1 MRFLLGNAT
10 TISLLENDYSRNFPI
25 RKKVADPEK
34 VSGKSGNREI
44 WKSADSEISD
54 FSLYNYNRKFWICN
68 TPPLIFPR
76 NPAFPGF
83 GSGKNFPG
91 NREIGKSGN
100 RRILKFLIFPYIV
113 IIGNFGFA
121 IPPPLIF
128 LRNPAILPFIFKKG
142 VDTKISAESI
152 MQNGRVHNTE
162 WVESVMQT
170 GKVYKA

>member
-10 TISLLENDYSRNFPI
+10 TISSLENDYSRNFPI

-68 TPPLIFPR
+68 TPPLIF
-76 NPAFPGF
+76 
-83 GSGKNFPG
+83 
-91 NREIGKSGN
+91 
-100 RRILKFLIFPYIV
+100 
-113 IIGNFGFA
+113 
-121 IPPPLIF
+121 

-162 WVESVMQT
+162 WGESVMQS

>member
-1 MRFLLGNAT
+1 MS
-10 TISLLENDYSRNFPI
+10 SLESDYSRNFPI

-34 VSGKSGNREI
+34 VFGKSGNREI

-68 TPPLIFPR
+68 T
-76 NPAFPGF
+76 
-83 GSGKNFPG
+83 
-91 NREIGKSGN
+91 
-100 RRILKFLIFPYIV
+100 
-113 IIGNFGFA
+113 
-121 IPPPLIF
+121 PPLIF

-162 WVESVMQT
+162 WGESVMQS

>member
-1 MRFLLGNAT
+1 MRLFLRFLLGNT
-10 TISLLENDYSRNFPI
+10 TTVSLLANDFSRNFPI
-25 RKKVADPEK
+25 RKKL
-34 VSGKSGNREI
+34 RI
-44 WKSADSEISD
+44 
-54 FSLYNYNRKFWICN
+54 R
-68 TPPLIFPR
+68 
-76 NPAFPGF
+76 
-83 GSGKNFPG
+83 KNFPG

-100 RRILKFLIFPYIV
+100 RRILKFRIFPYII

-142 VDTKISAESI
+142 VDTKIAAESI

-162 WVESVMQT
+162 WGESVMQS

>member
-10 TISLLENDYSRNFPI
+10 TISSLENDYSRNFPI

-54 FSLYNYNRKFWICN
+54 FSLYSYNRKFWICN
-68 TPPLIFPR
+68 T
-76 NPAFPGF
+76 
-83 GSGKNFPG
+83 
-91 NREIGKSGN
+91 
-100 RRILKFLIFPYIV
+100 
-113 IIGNFGFA
+113 
-121 IPPPLIF
+121 PPLIF

-142 VDTKISAESI
+142 VDTKIAAESI

-162 WVESVMQT
+162 WGESVMQS

>member
-1 MRFLLGNAT
+1 M
-10 TISLLENDYSRNFPI
+10 
-25 RKKVADPEK
+25 VALK
-34 VSGKSGNREI
+34 G
-44 WKSADSEISD
+44 
-54 FSLYNYNRKFWICN
+54 NYNAFSIC
-68 TPPLIFPR
+68 THVTQIKISSTSCYLFRYTSKASRFRGFP
-76 NPAFPGF
+76 
-83 GSGKNFPG
+83 KNFPG

-100 RRILKFLIFPYIV
+100 RRILKFRIFPYII

-162 WVESVMQT
+162 WVESVMQS